1 MKNKRFLTFFL
12 SFLSLS
18 FLFITNYF
26 LYISTSVIDQAIPAM
41 ASINTLYP
49 SESSPPSM

>member
-1 MKNKRFLTFFL
+1 MKNKRFLTFF
-12 SFLSLS
+12 SLSLS
-18 FLFITNYF
+18 FFYYKL
-26 LYISTSVIDQAIPAM
+26 LYIHSMIDQAIPAM